1 MVPLREKAPSYLF
14 GRRQIYATVMVTAM
28 FAALVML
35 LFMPFSHNPWLTM
48 TLAMSMGYVV
58 LFFVICL
65 LFLCVSRYFLYRF
78 RSKVAMYG
86 YCLWMIVEVLVISIF
101 YSIATLYAS
110 STGMIPSSLGFGV
123 LLFKS
128 IAYCVLALLVPCA
141 FCAMYFEIEDKD
153 NIIRMTDFGS
163 VVSDET
169 LAPAQENKIT
179 LFDYN
184 GNLKLSVNESNL
196 FYIESDDN
204 YVKVWYNDTGDN
216 LRQYML
222 RCRLK
227 TIEESFRDSSLV
239 RCHRKYI
246 VNLIH
251 VEKLTR
257 MRDGYMVIMD
267 DSALPDIPVTK
278 TYEENVLQRFNGRV

>member
-1 MVPLREKAPSYLF
+1 MVPLREKAPAYLF
-14 GRRQIYATVMVTAM
+14 GRRQMYATVAVTAM
-28 FAALVML
+28 FAAFVML

-58 LFFVICL
+58 LFFVICF
-65 LFLCVSRYFLYRF
+65 LFLCISRYILYRF
-78 RSKVAMYG
+78 RGKVAMYG
-86 YCLWMIVEVLVISIF
+86 YCLWMIAEVLVISIF

-110 STGMIPSSLGFGV
+110 SRGMIPSNLGFGV

-153 NIIRMTDFGS
+153 NIIRMTDFGAA
-163 VVSDET
+163 VSDET
-169 LAPAQENKIT
+169 AAPVQDRKIT
-179 LFDYN
+179 LFDNN

-204 YVKVWYNDTGDN
+204 YVKVWYNDTSDN

-246 VNLIH
+246 ANMMH
-251 VEKLTR
+251 VEKIAKVK
-257 MRDGYMVIMD
+257 DGYMIKMD
-267 DSALPDIPVTK
+267 NPALPDLVVTK
-278 TYEENVLQRFNGRV
+278 TYEENVLKRFNER